1 MNQGWVTHH
10 MLQPIQPKRTE
21 VKKRY
26 LSNSMCNVF
35 IVEYAFSVYLSEG
48 LTTTQHPKE
57 FNNE

>member
-1 MNQGWVTHH
+1 

-35 IVEYAFSVYLSEG
+35 IVEYALSVYLSEG
-48 LTTTQHPKE
+48 LITTQHQKE